1 MVTMNALMVPITA
14 AGQRIYDRLKL
25 YKFSALLLFQLLF
38 IMVYPL
44 VEGSYY
50 EWMLHVFISFIFLGI
65 TMLCTLSL
73 RFRILNALIWGI
85 LVVIYALDYMH
96 YYLDIHVLLNLAT
109 FQWLYSIVFIVFFI
123 YITLMLCVHMLTDQE
138 PHVDTLAG
146 TAAVYLMVAF
156 TWTFAYL
163 SLEVMIPGSFN
174 LTQHQTSP
182 SYIDWLFFSIGTLVA
197 SSFQDVTPISSLA
210 RALNILESV
219 IGALYIA
226 IITARIVGVDFTDAK
241 NTPKDVP

>member
-1 MVTMNALMVPITA
+1 MMTLVAQLTTF
-14 AGQRIYDRLKL
+14 GQQLYHQIKL
-25 YKFSALLLFQLLF
+25 YKFSVLLLFQLLF
-38 IMVYPL
+38 ITIYPL

-50 EWMLHVFISFIFLGI
+50 EWMLHVLISFIFLGV
-65 TMLCTLSL
+65 TMLCTTRL
-73 RFRILNALIWGI
+73 RFRVINILLWMV
-85 LVVIYALDYMH
+85 LVVTYCLDYMH
-96 YYLDIHVLLNLAT
+96 YYRDTHIFLSVQT
-109 FQWLYSIVFIVFFI
+109 FQWVYSLVFIVFFI
-123 YITLMLCVHMLTDQE
+123 YITVMLCVHMLTDQE

-163 SLEVMIPGSFN
+163 SLEVIVPGSFN
-174 LTQHQTSP
+174 LVQHQSSP

-197 SSFQDVTPISSLA
+197 SSFQDVTPISSFA

-226 IITARIVGVDFTDAK
+226 IITARIVGVDFTDPGR
-241 NTPKDVP
+241 TLD